1 MAESRL
7 GETKGGVATSLRTRR
22 YCQVVVQVL
31 EQGEIGVPRDVAL
44 TRWTIMPTVLSDLH
58 ELSSKVEPKWTKVQ
72 V

>member
-1 MAESRL
+1 MGESRL
-7 GETKGGVATSLRTRR
+7 GEARGGVATAYVHGGTVKWLCRF
-22 YCQVVVQVL
+22 L

-44 TRWTIMPTVLSDLH
+44 TRWTIMPTVLSGLH